1 VIPPRRRGRRALII
15 LGVVVAVPAGAL
27 AGLQLVLRDSVL
39 RPRVIAAV
47 QQATGRAVTLSG
59 PVGIKLSLVPTITLQ
74 GLSLANAEG
83 GSAPEMLTAER
94 VEARLAL
101 LPLLSRHIAFDSLTL
116 IAPDL
121 LLERDAAGQGN
132 WRFQPQPSS
141 AAAPPAPAPD
151 SGGIAMP
158 QEPVALF
165 FKRIEVRGGSLT
177 WRDAAAGTTER
188 LEIRDLLLRSD
199 TPEAP
204 LQFAGNL
211 SLRGQPVALEGGTA
225 AWPLLLSG
233 TAERPLHVTLG
244 APGIHAVLDGA
255 LAADGGWRLSA
266 NATADRAARLA
277 AFLPGVA
284 LPPLTGLDLQAQ
296 LAAAPGAP
304 PRLDRLTASSAGGD
318 LSSLVPGLVLGATRL
333 SLPAADQ
340 PTGLSAA
347 LTLRGL
353 PLQAEAVL
361 PPLAALM
368 APPPWP
374 LRATLRGQGLELR
387 AEGNLSAPRPGLPP
401 DAAELQIETSA
412 ADTAPLLSAF
422 AVPGPRLTQASLSLR
437 LLLPPA
443 NAPLVVGLS
452 GLRLRSTEAVLEGE
466 ATLKRDGP
474 RPAATARLAVAR
486 LDIDRLMAAP
496 PPPAA
501 AAGTGPAAAVPAP
514 PPRPALPQTGQP
526 AGPIRTIP
534 AVPLPVEVLRRF
546 DAELQL
552 TVAELVAGGGT
563 YRDSRTTAR
572 LAEGR
577 LRMEPLSVGLPG
589 GRLELKL
596 GVDAAAE
603 PPRFTLAGR
612 QEGPGLDLRPL
623 LQAYGLNGQAG
634 GRLELEADLNG
645 SGTDLRSLAG
655 SLGGQL
661 GLAMVNG
668 QIDNRLLD
676 RFTGDLR
683 RMLVPSA
690 PSDGGTALRCLA
702 LRLALREGV
711 ARPQALLLETG
722 LADVVGSGEIDLR
735 QERLALR
742 LLPQLRLGSLGLTAP
757 VLIGGSFRRP
767 TYRLDPA
774 GAPEAAAGIIAD
786 LLARQGET
794 SGLEQLAQQLAGR
807 PAGSLPDCAQQL
819 AVARGGRSGPVPP
832 EQRASPT
839 LRTNPADLL
848 RGLFG
853 R

>member
-1 VIPPRRRGRRALII
+1 VLII
-15 LGVVVAVPAGAL
+15 LGVLVAVPVGAL

-39 RPRVIAAV
+39 RPRVLAAV

-59 PVGIKLSLVPTITLQ
+59 PIGVKLSLVPTITLE
-74 GLSLANAEG
+74 GLALANAEG
-83 GSAPEMLTAER
+83 GSAPQMLTAER

-101 LPLLSRHIAFDSLTL
+101 LPLLSRHIAIDSLTL
-116 IAPDL
+116 IAPEL
-121 LLERDAAGQGN
+121 LLERDAAGHGN
-132 WRFQPQPSS
+132 WRFQPQPAPV
-141 AAAPPAPAPD
+141 AAPLPPAP
-151 SGGIAMP
+151 GGGVAMP

-177 WRDAAAGTTER
+177 WRDAAAGGTER

-199 TPEAP
+199 TAEAP

-211 SLRGQPVALEGGTA
+211 GLRGQPLALEGSTA
-225 AWPLLLSG
+225 PWPLLLSG
-233 TAERPLHVTLG
+233 TAERPLRLALA

-266 NATADRAARLA
+266 NATADRATRLA
-277 AFLPGVA
+277 AFLPGA
-284 LPPLTGLDLQAQ
+284 TLPPLTGLDLQAQ

-304 PRLDRLTASSAGGD
+304 PRLEQLTARSAGGD
-318 LSSLVPGLVLGATRL
+318 LSALVPGLVLGATRL

-340 PTGLSAA
+340 PAGLSAA

-374 LRATLRGQGLELR
+374 LRATLRGEGLELR
-387 AEGNLSAPRPGLPP
+387 AEGNLSGPRPGLPP
-401 DAAELQIETSA
+401 DAAELQIEASA

-422 AVPGPRLTQASLSLR
+422 ALPGPRLTQASLSLR

-443 NAPLVVGLS
+443 NAPLVVGLG
-452 GLRLRSTEAVLEGE
+452 GLRLRSAEAVLEGE
-466 ATLKRDGP
+466 ASLKRDGP

-486 LDIDRLMAAP
+486 LDVDRLMAAP
-496 PPPAA
+496 PPAAA
-501 AAGTGPAAAVPAP
+501 AAGTGPAASVPAP
-514 PPRPALPQTGQP
+514 PPRPALPPAGQP
-526 AGPIRTIP
+526 TGPARTIP
-534 AVPLPVEVLRRF
+534 AVPLPVEALRRF

-552 TVAELVAGGGT
+552 TVAELVAEGVT
-563 YRDSRTTAR
+563 YRDSRTSAR

-577 LRMEPLSVGLPG
+577 LRMDPLSVGLPG

-596 GVDAAAE
+596 GIDAAAE

-612 QEGPGLDLRPL
+612 HEGPGLDLRPL

-645 SGTDLRSLAG
+645 SGTDLRALAG

-702 LRLALREGV
+702 LRLALRDGV
-711 ARPQALLLETG
+711 GRPQAMLLETG

-794 SGLEQLAQQLAGR
+794 PGLEQLAQQLAGR
-807 PAGSLPDCAQQL
+807 PAGNLPDCAQQL

-832 EQRASPT
+832 EQRGGPT
-839 LRTNPADLL
+839 LRSNPADLL